1 MFGNTGIAVLG
12 VSLTVTLLCLPLYIV
27 AESWQETERSTQS
40 KMKDGIARIKKAFKG
55 DEQYM
60 MLNTYYRQKH
70 YHPIMALRSS
80 FGILIQI
87 PFFLAAY
94 HTLST
99 LPDLMGRSFF
109 FIRDMG
115 KPDALFSIGSFSVNI
130 LPITMTLINCI
141 SGAIY
146 SKGHGFREKIQIY
159 GMAILFL
166 VVLYQSPAG
175 LVLYWTM
182 NNIFSLVKNVFYK
195 MKNPVKVLYLC
206 MVAAILAIAS
216 YILFFYSGG
225 ANLKKRL
232 AAAIFLL
239 IWIPLPLYVRFLVYF
254 SEHTLAPLNENPVS
268 GFSFFRRLDFVF

>member
-1 MFGNTGIAVLG
+1 MPITTILYNIILSPITQVIEISYRIFDKMFGNTGIAVLG

-99 LPDLMGRSFF
+99 LPDLM
-109 FIRDMG
+109 
-115 KPDALFSIGSFSVNI
+115 
-130 LPITMTLINCI
+130 
-141 SGAIY
+141 
-146 SKGHGFREKIQIY
+146 
-159 GMAILFL
+159 
-166 VVLYQSPAG
+166 
-175 LVLYWTM
+175 
-182 NNIFSLVKNVFYK
+182 
-195 MKNPVKVLYLC
+195 
-206 MVAAILAIAS
+206 
-216 YILFFYSGG
+216 
-225 ANLKKRL
+225 
-232 AAAIFLL
+232 
-239 IWIPLPLYVRFLVYF
+239 
-254 SEHTLAPLNENPVS
+254 
-268 GFSFFRRLDFVF
+268 

>member
-1 MFGNTGIAVLG
+1 MPISTVLYNIILSPITQLIEISYRLFNKMFGNTGIAILG

-27 AESWQETERSTQS
+27 AEGWQETERNIQDR
-40 KMKDGIARIKKAFKG
+40 MKSGINRIKKAFKG

-60 MLNTYYRQKH
+60 ILNTYYKQNH

-94 HTLST
+94 HTLSS

-115 KPDALFSIGSFSVNI
+115 KPDAIFSIAGFNVNI
-130 LPITMTLINCI
+130 LPIAMTVINCI

-146 SKGHGFREKIQIY
+146 SKGHSIREKIQIY
-159 GMAILFL
+159 GMAAVFL
-166 VVLYQSPAG
+166 VVLYDSPAG

-182 NNIFSLVKNVFYK
+182 NNIF
-195 MKNPVKVLYLC
+195 
-206 MVAAILAIAS
+206 
-216 YILFFYSGG
+216 
-225 ANLKKRL
+225 
-232 AAAIFLL
+232 
-239 IWIPLPLYVRFLVYF
+239 
-254 SEHTLAPLNENPVS
+254 
-268 GFSFFRRLDFVF
+268 